1 MDEQND
7 TPVPRPR
14 RWPKRLAIG
23 AGITVVLLGGA
34 VWYLGR
40 EATLQQIA
48 ERVARASGGQITIT
62 GVTGSLYGRMH
73 LGRVVYRSPES
84 VITADNIDINWSP
97 LQYFSEGVAISELH
111 VASTVMQSLQPSKPP
126 TMPLSLAPPFRLSI
140 GDAKLAKFVMI
151 DELGARTAIDNVALK
166 LYGDSK
172 QWQLK
177 DASAITRFG
186 RVTAEGTVGARL
198 PFPVEAKGSLSQSVA
213 APGRPTAQLAAA
225 ATGDFKLLTLAIKG
239 SSSNATGD
247 GVLTLAPFD
256 PIVLRTLDLRA
267 HGVDP
272 SRFNAAWPKA
282 SLELAAKAN
291 IGEGQRVSGSLSLAN
306 TGDSGP
312 LDQQRLPLRSITGRL
327 GGTLKVATIDDVL
340 IDLGAAGKLSGSG
353 SIHRSAPDGG
363 IETADFRLQTSRIDL
378 HGLHSS
384 ANPTAIAG
392 TIAASSQG
400 KVQRLNA
407 RLADKGLRLDA
418 QATLEDSVLRVSEAR
433 IAAGKGSIALKGEA
447 GLVGDKPFKASA
459 SIAHFDPSVLGSY
472 PAADLNASLNASGRL
487 APEWQASASFA
498 IQASRFMNQALS
510 GKGKL
515 QADARHLSGIDV
527 DLTLG
532 GNTAEARG
540 AFGLPADKLTWR
552 IDARQLAA
560 LGIAPASAGPT
571 PSRSAIT
578 PADAAPMAPGTAKRG
593 GMREARST
601 AAAVP
606 DRLPAKRG
614 ASAAAGVRSTSGANA
629 ATGLR
634 GALSASGVATGG
646 YAAPRS
652 SFEATAR
659 GLAMAGAR
667 ARGEDSV
674 LSVRGDIGLAGP
686 KRDIEITAS
695 GSASRFNPAAF
706 GSAPAGSISA
716 EFSGSGRIAQDW
728 RGKLNLKLLPSTLSG
743 APLAGHAKVS
753 ATSQHVE
760 SSDIHLQLG
769 QNTLQAQG
777 GFGSTGDRLDWK
789 LDAPQLGNLG
799 PGFGGV
805 LRGTGSLSGT
815 AGKPSIAFS
824 MDGNS
829 LRLLEQHQIKAIKA
843 SATLGAGQGA
853 ADAVISDIDLTGY
866 SSPAIT
872 IGKAHLQTSGT
883 RAAHQLQLTASGD
896 RFDASLRVRG
906 AMNGDTW
913 TGAIESLQNKG
924 RFALALQAPAPLSI
938 TGPSGKGVLGLAQP
952 EKLALSRAAI
962 TLSDGGALRIDSLEK
977 DGVHWRS
984 KGAAAGVN
992 ASYLAQLSDAWRD
1005 NVVSDLTLGA
1015 NWAIGLTAPASTGA
1029 APALDGS
1036 LSVFRE
1042 KGDITVTGGDRPIPL
1057 GLSQLEARV
1066 NVSGDILRVQTAL
1079 NGARSGQARLDATAQ
1094 LRNGRIP
1101 DDSPLSVSGNID
1113 MPSIAW
1119 LSPLASMQ
1127 GLELDGALKA
1137 ALSGSGTIGNPV
1149 LNGDISGQR
1158 LAVNWVEQGI
1168 KLKNGELQAR
1178 IAGDQLQLQR
1188 LRFDG
1193 EEGNMQADG
1202 WLRLANAEAT
1212 MQLKLTASKLEVLAR
1227 PDRILVLSG
1236 ESTLV
1241 RDAKHFQLDG
1251 KFRADRASI
1260 ELPSENT
1267 PTISDDVVILG
1278 KTKPT
1283 VKSAAESMPLNIDL
1297 EADLGNDFRLKGKG
1311 LDAELAGAVRVRIA
1325 DRRAPRV
1332 NGSIR
1337 VVSGT
1342 YAAYGQKLAIERGV
1356 LNFTGAYDN
1365 PGLNILALRKRPEG
1379 EQLSVTNVEA
1389 GVEVRGTALA
1399 PVAKLV
1405 STPTVPDSE
1414 KLSWLVLGHGLE
1426 DMQGNEMGLLGT
1438 AAGALFGGKGGGSLA
1453 NKVGLDEL
1461 GVSQAKGLE
1470 STVVTVGKKLS
1481 SRAYLS
1487 FEQGAGTATSLVKLR
1502 YKLTPRITLQ
1512 FQTGTNNALDVLYT
1526 WAFD

>member
-1 MDEQND
+1 MDEQ
-7 TPVPRPR
+7 TVTPR
-14 RWPKRLAIG
+14 RWPRRLAIG
-23 AGITVVLLGGA
+23 AAITMVLLGGA
-34 VWYLGR
+34 AWYLGR
-40 EATLQQIA
+40 ESTLQQIV

-140 GDAKLAKFVMI
+140 GDAKLAKLLMI
-151 DELGARTAIDNVALK
+151 DEKGARTAIGNVALK
-166 LYGDSK
+166 LYGDSR

-177 DASAITRFG
+177 DASAVTPFG
-186 RVTAEGTVGARL
+186 RVTAEGTVGARA
-198 PFPVEAKGSLSQSVA
+198 PFPVEAKGSLSQTVA
-213 APGRPTAQLAAA
+213 APGRPIAQLAAA
-225 ATGDFKLLTLAIKG
+225 ATGDFRLLTLAVKG
-239 SSSNATGD
+239 SSSNASGD

-256 PIVLRTLDLRA
+256 PVILRTLDLRA

-272 SRFNAAWPKA
+272 ARFNEAWPKA
-282 SLELAAKAN
+282 SLQLAAKAT
-291 IGEGQRVSGSLSLAN
+291 IGDGQRVSGSLSLTN
-306 TGDSGP
+306 TGASGP
-312 LDQQRLPLRSITGRL
+312 LDQQRLPLRTVTGRI
-327 GGTLKVATIDDVL
+327 GGTLKAATIEDVL
-340 IDLGAAGKLSGSG
+340 IDLGSAGKLTGQG
-353 SIHRSAPDGG
+353 SIHRSASDGG
-363 IETADFRLQTSRIDL
+363 IETAGFRLQTSRLDL

-392 TIAASSQG
+392 TIDASSQG

-418 QATLEDSVLRVSEAR
+418 QATLEDSVLRVSDAR
-433 IAAGKGSIALKGEA
+433 VTAGKGSIALQGQASLAGE
-447 GLVGDKPFKASA
+447 KPFKATA
-459 SIAHFDPSVLGSY
+459 SIAHFDPSALGKY
-472 PAADLNASLNASGRL
+472 PAADLNAGLRASGKL
-487 APEWQASASFA
+487 APEWQAAADLA
-498 IQASRFMNQALS
+498 IRPSRFMNQTLS
-510 GKGKL
+510 GNGKL
-515 QADARHLSGIDV
+515 QADARHLSGIG
-527 DLTLG
+527 LALAFG
-532 GNTAEARG
+532 GNSVEARG
-540 AFGLPADKLTWR
+540 AFGLPSDKLAWR
-552 IDARQLAA
+552 IDAKQLAA
-560 LGIAPASAGPT
+560 LGIASAPPA
-571 PSRSAIT
+571 
-578 PADAAPMAPGTAKRG
+578 
-593 GMREARST
+593 
-601 AAAVP
+601 
-606 DRLPAKRG
+606 
-614 ASAAAGVRSTSGANA
+614 AAAGKA
-629 ATGLR
+629 AAPAGLR
-634 GALSASGVATGG
+634 GALAASGVATGG
-646 YAAPRS
+646 YAAPHS
-652 SFEATAR
+652 SFEARAQ
-659 GLAMAGAR
+659 GLAIAGAK
-667 ARGEDSV
+667 AKGEDSV
-674 LSVRGDIGLAGP
+674 LTVRGDIGLAGA
-686 KRDIEITAS
+686 KRDIEVTAS

-706 GSAPAGSISA
+706 GSAPAGSIGA
-716 EFSGSGRIAQDW
+716 EFNGSGRIAQDW

-743 APLAGHAKVS
+743 APLAGHANIS

-789 LDAPQLGNLG
+789 LDAPQLSNLG

-805 LRGTGSLSGT
+805 MRGTGSLSGT
-815 AGKPSIAFS
+815 AGKPSIVFS
-824 MDGNS
+824 MDGSN

-853 ADAVISDIDLTGY
+853 ADAVISDVDLTGY
-866 SSPAIT
+866 SSPAII
-872 IGKAHLQTSGT
+872 IGKARLQTSGT
-883 RAAHQLQLTASGD
+883 RAAHQLQLAATGD
-896 RFDASLRVRG
+896 RFDASLRMRG
-906 AMNGDTW
+906 AMTGDSW

-924 RFALALQAPAPLSI
+924 RFALALQAPAALSI
-938 TGPSGKGVLGLAQP
+938 SGGAGKGVLGLAQP
-952 EKLALSRAAI
+952 EKLALARAAI

-977 DGVHWRS
+977 DGAHWRS

-1015 NWAIGLTAPASTGA
+1015 NWAVDLTAPAGA
-1029 APALDGS
+1029 GIAPALDGS
-1036 LSVFRE
+1036 LNVFRE

-1066 NVSGDILRVQTAL
+1066 NVAGDTLRLQAAL
-1079 NGARSGQARLDATAQ
+1079 NGARSGQARLEATAR
-1094 LRNGRIP
+1094 LRNGHIP
-1101 DDSPLSVSGNID
+1101 DDSPLTVSGNLD

-1119 LSPLASMQ
+1119 LSPLAGMP

-1137 ALSGSGTIGNPV
+1137 ALNGSGTIGNPV
-1149 LNGDISGQR
+1149 LNGDIGGQR
-1158 LAVNWVEQGI
+1158 LSVNWVEQGV
-1168 KLKNGELQAR
+1168 KLKNGELQAH

-1193 EEGNMQADG
+1193 EEGHMQADG

-1212 MQLKLTASKLEVLAR
+1212 MQLKLTADKLEVLAR
-1227 PDRILVLSG
+1227 PDRTLVLSG
-1236 ESTLV
+1236 QSTLV
-1241 RDAKHFQLDG
+1241 RDAKRFQLDG
-1251 KFRADRASI
+1251 KFRADRALI
-1260 ELPSENT
+1260 ELPDENT

-1297 EADLGNDFRLKGKG
+1297 EADLGNDFRLRGKG

-1325 DRRAPRV
+1325 DHRPPRV

-1337 VVSGT
+1337 VVTGT

-1356 LNFTGAYDN
+1356 INFTGAYDN

-1379 EQLSVTNVEA
+1379 EQLSETNVEA

-1405 STPTVPDSE
+1405 STPSVPDSE
-1414 KLSWLVLGHGLE
+1414 KLSWLVLGHGLS

-1487 FEQGAGTATSLVKLR
+1487 FEQGAGSATSLVKLR

-1512 FQTGTNNALDVLYT
+1512 FQTGTNNALDVLYN

>member
-1 MDEQND
+1 
-7 TPVPRPR
+7 
-14 RWPKRLAIG
+14 
-23 AGITVVLLGGA
+23 
-34 VWYLGR
+34 
-40 EATLQQIA
+40 
-48 ERVARASGGQITIT
+48 
-62 GVTGSLYGRMH
+62 
-73 LGRVVYRSPES
+73 
-84 VITADNIDINWSP
+84 
-97 LQYFSEGVAISELH
+97 
-111 VASTVMQSLQPSKPP
+111 
-126 TMPLSLAPPFRLSI
+126 
-140 GDAKLAKFVMI
+140 
-151 DELGARTAIDNVALK
+151 
-166 LYGDSK
+166 
-172 QWQLK
+172 
-177 DASAITRFG
+177 
-186 RVTAEGTVGARL
+186 
-198 PFPVEAKGSLSQSVA
+198 
-213 APGRPTAQLAAA
+213 
-225 ATGDFKLLTLAIKG
+225 
-239 SSSNATGD
+239 
-247 GVLTLAPFD
+247 
-256 PIVLRTLDLRA
+256 
-267 HGVDP
+267 
-272 SRFNAAWPKA
+272 
-282 SLELAAKAN
+282 
-291 IGEGQRVSGSLSLAN
+291 
-306 TGDSGP
+306 
-312 LDQQRLPLRSITGRL
+312 
-327 GGTLKVATIDDVL
+327 
-340 IDLGAAGKLSGSG
+340 
-353 SIHRSAPDGG
+353 
-363 IETADFRLQTSRIDL
+363 
-378 HGLHSS
+378 
-384 ANPTAIAG
+384 
-392 TIAASSQG
+392 
-400 KVQRLNA
+400 
-407 RLADKGLRLDA
+407 
-418 QATLEDSVLRVSEAR
+418 
-433 IAAGKGSIALKGEA
+433 
-447 GLVGDKPFKASA
+447 
-459 SIAHFDPSVLGSY
+459 
-472 PAADLNASLNASGRL
+472 
-487 APEWQASASFA
+487 
-498 IQASRFMNQALS
+498 
-510 GKGKL
+510 
-515 QADARHLSGIDV
+515 
-527 DLTLG
+527 
-532 GNTAEARG
+532 
-540 AFGLPADKLTWR
+540 
-552 IDARQLAA
+552 
-560 LGIAPASAGPT
+560 
-571 PSRSAIT
+571 
-578 PADAAPMAPGTAKRG
+578 
-593 GMREARST
+593 
-601 AAAVP
+601 
-606 DRLPAKRG
+606 
-614 ASAAAGVRSTSGANA
+614 
-629 ATGLR
+629 
-634 GALSASGVATGG
+634 
-646 YAAPRS
+646 
-652 SFEATAR
+652 
-659 GLAMAGAR
+659 MAGAK
-667 ARGEDSV
+667 AKGEDSV
-674 LSVRGDIGLAGP
+674 LAVRGDIGLAGP

-706 GSAPAGSISA
+706 GAAPTGSISA
-716 EFSGSGRIAQDW
+716 EFSGNGRIAQDW

-743 APLAGHAKVS
+743 AALAGHANIS

-777 GFGSTGDRLDWK
+777 GFGGTGDRLDWK
-789 LDAPQLGNLG
+789 LDAPQLSNLG

-815 AGKPSIAFS
+815 AGKPSIVFS
-824 MDGNS
+824 MDGSN

-853 ADAVISDIDLTGY
+853 ADPVITDIDLTGY

-872 IGKAHLQTSGT
+872 INKAHLQTTGT
-883 RAAHQLQLTASGD
+883 RAAHQLQLTANGD

-906 AMNGDTW
+906 AMTGDTW

-924 RFALALQAPAPLSI
+924 RFALALQASAPLSI

-952 EKLALSRAAI
+952 EKLTLSRAAI
-962 TLSDGGALRIDSLEK
+962 TLSDGGALRIDTLEK
-977 DGVHWRS
+977 DGAHWRS
-984 KGAAAGVN
+984 KGAAVGVN

-1015 NWAIGLTAPASTGA
+1015 NWAIDLTAPAGTRA

-1066 NVSGDILRVQTAL
+1066 NVAGDTLRVQTAL
-1079 NGARSGQARLDATAQ
+1079 NGTRSGQARLEATAR
-1094 LRNGRIP
+1094 LRNGRVP
-1101 DDSPLSVSGNID
+1101 DDSPLTVSGNID

-1119 LSPLASMQ
+1119 LSPLAGMQ

-1137 ALSGSGTIGNPV
+1137 ALSGSGTIGSPV

-1158 LAVNWVEQGI
+1158 LSINWVEQGI

-1212 MQLKLTASKLEVLAR
+1212 MQLKLTANKLEVLAR

-1260 ELPSENT
+1260 ELPNENT

-1278 KTKPT
+1278 KTRPT
-1283 VKSAAESMPLNIDL
+1283 VKTAAESMPLNIDV

-1311 LDAELAGAVRVRIA
+1311 LDAELAGAVRVRIV

-1405 STPTVPDSE
+1405 STPSVPDSE

>member
-23 AGITVVLLGGA
+23 AGVTVVLLGGA

-62 GVTGSLYGRMH
+62 GVSGSLYGRMH

-111 VASTVMQSLQPSKPP
+111 VASTVMQSLKPSKPP

-151 DELGARTAIDNVALK
+151 DEIGARTAIDNVALR
-166 LYGDSK
+166 LYGDSR

-177 DASAITRFG
+177 DASAITPFG

-198 PFPVEAKGSLSQSVA
+198 PFPVEAKASLSQALA
-213 APGRPTAQLAAA
+213 APGRPAAQLAAA
-225 ATGDFKLLTLAIKG
+225 ATGDFKLLTVAIKG

-247 GVLTLAPFD
+247 GVMTLAPFD
-256 PIVLRTLDLRA
+256 PIILRTLDLRA

-312 LDQQRLPLRSITGRL
+312 LDQQRLPLRSVTGRI

-340 IDLGAAGKLSGSG
+340 IDLGAAGRLSGSG

-363 IETADFRLQTSRIDL
+363 IETADFRLQTSRLDL

-392 TIAASSQG
+392 TVEALSQG

-433 IAAGKGSIALKGEA
+433 ITAGKGSIALQGQA
-447 GLVGDKPFKASA
+447 SLLGDKPFKASA
-459 SIAHFDPSVLGSY
+459 SIAHFDPSALGSY
-472 PAADLNASLNASGRL
+472 PAADLNAALSASGRL
-487 APEWQASASFA
+487 APGWQAAADFA
-498 IQASRFMNQALS
+498 IRPSRFMNQALS
-510 GKGKL
+510 GNGKL
-515 QADARHLSGIDV
+515 QANAQHLSGIDV
-527 DLTLG
+527 DLAFG
-532 GNTAEARG
+532 GNTATARG
-540 AFGLPADKLTWR
+540 AFGLPADKLSWR
-552 IDARQLAA
+552 IDAKQLAA
-560 LGIAPASAGPT
+560 LGIAPAPSPARAGSA
-571 PSRSAIT
+571 
-578 PADAAPMAPGTAKRG
+578 PAA
-593 GMREARST
+593 
-601 AAAVP
+601 
-606 DRLPAKRG
+606 
-614 ASAAAGVRSTSGANA
+614 
-629 ATGLR
+629 GLR
-634 GALSASGVATGG
+634 GALSASGLASGG

-659 GLAMAGAR
+659 GLAMAGAK
-667 ARGEDSV
+667 AKGEDSV

-686 KRDIEITAS
+686 KRDIEVTAS

-706 GSAPAGSISA
+706 GAAPVGSISA
-716 EFSGSGRIAQDW
+716 EFSGNGRIAQDW

-743 APLAGHAKVS
+743 APLAGHANIS

-777 GFGSTGDRLDWK
+777 GFGGTGDRLDWK
-789 LDAPQLGNLG
+789 LDAPQLSNLG

-815 AGKPSIAFS
+815 AGKPSIVFS
-824 MDGNS
+824 MDGNN

-843 SATLGAGQGA
+843 SATLGAGQGT
-853 ADAVISDIDLTGY
+853 ADPVVSDIDLTGY

-872 IGKAHLQTSGT
+872 VNKAHLQTTGT
-883 RAAHQLQLTASGD
+883 RAAHQLQLTANGE

-906 AMNGDTW
+906 AMTGDTW
-913 TGAIESLQNKG
+913 AGAIESLQNKG

-952 EKLALSRAAI
+952 EKLTLNRAAI
-962 TLSDGGALRIDSLEK
+962 MLSDGGALRIESLEK
-977 DGVHWRS
+977 DGAHWRS

-1015 NWAIGLTAPASTGA
+1015 NWAIDLTAPAGNGA
-1029 APALDGS
+1029 APALDGA

-1066 NVSGDILRVQTAL
+1066 NVAGDTLRVQTAL
-1079 NGARSGQARLDATAQ
+1079 NGARSGQARLEATAR

-1101 DDSPLSVSGNID
+1101 DDSPLTVSGNID

-1119 LSPLASMQ
+1119 LSPLAGMP
-1127 GLELDGALKA
+1127 GLELEGALKA
-1137 ALSGSGTIGNPV
+1137 ALSGSGTIGSPV

-1158 LAVNWVEQGI
+1158 LSINWVEQGI

-1212 MQLKLTASKLEVLAR
+1212 MQLKLTANKLEVLAR

-1251 KFRADRASI
+1251 KFRAYRAAI
-1260 ELPSENT
+1260 ELPNENT

-1278 KTKPT
+1278 KTRPT
-1283 VKSAAESMPLNIDL
+1283 VKTAAESMPLNIDV

-1405 STPTVPDSE
+1405 STPSVPDSE

>member
-1 MDEQND
+1 MDEQNH

-23 AGITVVLLGGA
+23 AGVTVVLLGGA

-140 GDAKLAKFVMI
+140 GDAKLAKLVMI
-151 DELGARTAIDNVALK
+151 DELGTRTAIDNVALK

-177 DASAITRFG
+177 DASAITPFG
-186 RVTAEGTVGARL
+186 RVTAEGTVGARR
-198 PFPVEAKGSLSQSVA
+198 PFPVEAKGSLSQAVA
-213 APGRPTAQLAAA
+213 APGRPAAQLAAA

-247 GVLTLAPFD
+247 GVMTLAPFD
-256 PIVLRTLDLRA
+256 PIILRTLDLRA

-312 LDQQRLPLRSITGRL
+312 LDQQRLPLRSVTGQI

-392 TIAASSQG
+392 TIEASSQG
-400 KVQRLNA
+400 EVQRLKA

-447 GLVGDKPFKASA
+447 SLVGDKPFKASA
-459 SIAHFDPSVLGSY
+459 SIAHFDPSALGSY
-472 PAADLNASLNASGRL
+472 PAADLNASLSASGRI
-487 APEWQASASFA
+487 APEWQAAANFVV
-498 IQASRFMNQALS
+498 QPSRFMNQALS

-527 DLTLG
+527 DLAFG

-540 AFGLPADKLTWR
+540 AFGLPADRLAWR
-552 IDARQLAA
+552 IDAKQLAA
-560 LGIAPASAGPT
+560 LGIAPASAGSASSRRANPAAPSPT
-571 PSRSAIT
+571 PSIGNGRS
-578 PADAAPMAPGTAKRG
+578 PAG
-593 GMREARST
+593 
-601 AAAVP
+601 
-606 DRLPAKRG
+606 
-614 ASAAAGVRSTSGANA
+614 AAAGVRGTAGANA
-629 ATGLR
+629 TAGLR

-659 GLAMAGAR
+659 GLAMAGAK
-667 ARGEDSV
+667 AKGEDSV
-674 LSVRGDIGLAGP
+674 LSVRGDIGLAGS

-706 GSAPAGSISA
+706 GAAPAGSISA

-743 APLAGHAKVS
+743 APLAGHANIS

-760 SSDIHLQLG
+760 NSDVHLQLG

-789 LDAPQLGNLG
+789 LDAPQLSNLG

-815 AGKPSIAFS
+815 AGKPSIVFS
-824 MDGNS
+824 MDGNN

-843 SATLGAGQGA
+843 SASLGAGQGA
-853 ADAVISDIDLTGY
+853 ADAVVSDIDLTGY
-866 SSPAIT
+866 SSRAIT
-872 IGKAHLQTSGT
+872 IDKAHLQTSGT

-906 AMNGDTW
+906 TMAGDTW
-913 TGAIESLQNKG
+913 SGAIESLQNKG

-952 EKLALSRAAI
+952 EKLTLNRAAI
-962 TLSDGGALRIDSLEK
+962 TLSDGGALRLDSLEK
-977 DGVHWRS
+977 DGIHWRS

-1015 NWAIGLTAPASTGA
+1015 NWAIGLTAPAGTGI

-1066 NVSGDILRVQTAL
+1066 NVTGDILRVQTAL
-1079 NGARSGQARLDATAQ
+1079 NGSRSGQARLEATAQ

-1101 DDSPLSVSGNID
+1101 DESPLTVSGNID

-1119 LSPLASMQ
+1119 LSPLAGMQ

-1158 LAVNWVEQGI
+1158 LSVNWVEQGI

-1188 LRFDG
+1188 LHFDG

-1212 MQLKLTASKLEVLAR
+1212 MQLKLTANKLEVLAR

-1236 ESTLV
+1236 QSTLV

-1260 ELPSENT
+1260 ELPNENT

-1278 KTKPT
+1278 KTRPT